1 MPHSRLKFRH
11 AWRPYQQRVLAVLD
25 QHLHDRKLHIVAAPG
40 AGKTTLGL
48 EIFRRLQKRAL
59 VLSPTRIIRDQWLQR
74 LDDFCDCADVHALD
88 WVSSDLRAP
97 AILTSVTYQALHA
110 QFAGDLKDAAVEQ
123 EEPAADS
130 DTAKVAPLAE
140 GEVQEIIRILQKH
153 AIEVL
158 ILDEAHHLRA
168 EWWRA
173 LDKVCTALPGM
184 VVVSLTA
191 TPPYDALEHEWLRYE
206 QLCGPIDEEI
216 SVPELVKAGTL
227 CPHQDYVWAVEA
239 SPTEKQRI
247 QEHDARVTST
257 CEALFGQAAFNA
269 LVLRHPWLGDAV
281 AEQDV
286 SRMPNIALA
295 ILVFLKARQ
304 HPLPER
310 LCAILDLGAEDIPA
324 LGRRWWQVLLEA
336 VMFDDSFLHDEA
348 DRLYVEQ
355 LKKTL
360 RAAELLRNRELS
372 LERSRRLERSLSL
385 SSAKIAACVNIHKLE
400 YKHQGEALRQVVLT
414 DFIRD
419 EQRQASLDIGD
430 ANLGA
435 WPVFSAL
442 VTASSIPQQLALLSG
457 RISVVHASLLERLLQ
472 NLDRNRITWKSL
484 DVFPA
489 YVQISGP
496 LNQLTKAFTALLLQG
511 GIKTLVGTRALLG
524 EGWDAPA
531 VNSLVLASAVGSF
544 MLTNQ
549 MRGRAIRIDRQAPGK
564 VSSVWHLVACDTR
577 SYDGLSDYADLR
589 RRFDTFVGLSERSA
603 IIENGFERMN
613 AKSLEMLR
621 NRMLYTDGVGSGSI
635 LFGERDLIIA
645 ANNWQMMRRYRKRA
659 TLPGKWQAAL
669 ALNPEARVWPC
680 VNTAALPELR
690 SFHIKNTLRYLVY
703 PLATALVGMAG
714 FAGIASI
721 DSSASLK
728 WLLPLG
734 AAAVLMFQLPK
745 TIAIIRTL
753 VMHLPV
759 DGSLKQIGHA
769 LKVALCQTGDLES
782 PTDRL
787 KILTTKNMDGSIH
800 VTLTGGRFHES
811 SLFADCFAEI
821 LAPID
826 NPRYLV
832 TRKGARSNR
841 DRQDYHAVPLVLAT
855 RKESAETFA
864 QAWRKY
870 VSPTRLIYT
879 RSEEGRQLLLKARA
893 HAFSAVFQRMVR
905 RQDRWQ

>member
-11 AWRPYQQRVLAVLD
+11 AWRPYQERVLAVLD
-25 QHLHDRKLHIVAAPG
+25 HHLHDRKLHIVAAPG

-48 EIFRRLQKRAL
+48 EIFRRLQKRTL

-74 LDDFCDCADVHALD
+74 LHDFCECADVRQLD
-88 WVSSDLRAP
+88 WVSTDIRAP
-97 AILTSVTYQALHA
+97 ATLTSVTYQALHA
-110 QFAGDLKDAAVEQ
+110 QLAGGPDADAAEQ
-123 EEPAADS
+123 EEPVEEPAEAAD
-130 DTAKVAPLAE
+130 APLRE
-140 GEVQEIIRILQKH
+140 EELHEIIRILKQH
-153 AIEVL
+153 AIGVL

-184 VVVSLTA
+184 AVVSLTA

-247 QEHDARVTST
+247 EEHDVRVAST
-257 CEALFGQAAFNA
+257 CHALFSQEAFNA
-269 LVLRHPWLGDAV
+269 LVLRHAWLGATVV
-281 AEQDV
+281 AEDV
-286 SRMPNIALA
+286 SRTPHVALA

-304 HPLPER
+304 HPLPEQ
-310 LCAILDLGAEDIPA
+310 LCAILDLGADDIPA

-336 VMFDDSFLHDEA
+336 IVFSDAFLHDEG
-348 DRLYVEQ
+348 DRVYAEK
-355 LKKTL
+355 LKKQL

-385 SSAKIAACVNIHKLE
+385 SSAKIAACVTIHKLE
-400 YKHQGEALRQVVLT
+400 FKHRGMALRQVVLT

-419 EQRQASLDIGD
+419 EHRLTGLDMG
-430 ANLGA
+430 AVNLGA
-435 WPVFSAL
+435 WPIFGKLIA
-442 VTASSIPQQLALLSG
+442 ASPIPRHVALLSG
-457 RISVVHASLLERLLQ
+457 RISVIHASLLEPLLQ
-472 NLDRNRITWKSL
+472 ELERRRASWKSL
-484 DVFPA
+484 DALPE

-496 LNQLTKAFTALLLQG
+496 LNQLSKAFTALLLRG
-511 GIKTLVGTRALLG
+511 EIKTLVGTRALLG

-549 MRGRAIRIDRQAPGK
+549 MRGRAIRIDRQAPAK
-564 VSSVWHLVACDTR
+564 LSSVWHLVAFDTR
-577 SYDGLSDYADLR
+577 SPSGLSDYADLR

-603 IIENGFERMN
+603 TIENGFERLN
-613 AKSLEMLR
+613 AKSLELLGNGMMYLSAGDSDALHAG
-621 NRMLYTDGVGSGSI
+621 NRHLA
-635 LFGERDLIIA
+635 IA
-645 ANNWQMMRRYRKRA
+645 ANNWQMMRRYRKHA
-659 TLPGKWQAAL
+659 TLADKWQAAL
-669 ALNPEARVWPC
+669 ALDHDARVWPT
-680 VNTAALPELR
+680 VTTSALPELR
-690 SFHIKNTLRYLVY
+690 SYHIKNTLRQLVY
-703 PLATALVGMAG
+703 PLAAALAAA
-714 FAGIASI
+714 AGIAVI
-721 DSSASLK
+721 GGAGNPSAAP
-728 WLLPLG
+728 LLLSLG
-734 AAAVLMFQLPK
+734 AAAALLFQLPK
-745 TIAIIRTL
+745 TIAVVRTL
-753 VMHLPV
+753 LRHLPV
-759 DGSLKQIGHA
+759 DGALRQIGNA
-769 LKVALCQTGDLES
+769 LKVALCQTGAIASSASSLA
-782 PTDRL
+782 
-787 KILTTKNMDGSIH
+787 ILTTKNPDGSFH
-800 VTLTGGRFHES
+800 VTLTGGSFHES

-832 TRKGARSNR
+832 VRKGTRSNR
-841 DRQDYHAVPLVLAT
+841 NRQDYHAVPLVLAT
-855 RKESAETFA
+855 RKEFAETFTH
-864 QAWRKY
+864 AWRKY